1 MQATHKSFFAIR
13 RLKIALWC
21 WAAAP
26 LVDLAWRAFVQTLG
40 PNPQETLLR
49 ATGLWCLVLLLVTL
63 SITPL
68 RKWLDWAELIRVR
81 RMLGLWVFAYA
92 VVHGL
97 GFWAFEHDFNWAA
110 VLQDAF
116 KRPFVTVG
124 LLSLA
129 LLTPL
134 ALTSN
139 QWSMRRLAGNWKKL
153 HRLVYVVAALSV
165 LQVRK
170 WLSKT
175 SLMVRKPLS
184 SRSVMV
190 SVRSA
195 LPQRKTISVWA
206 TVTQAPTLAAWALIH
221 RHPS

>member
-165 LQVRK
+165 LHFYLHRAGKNDFVE
-170 WLSKT
+170 
-175 SLMVRKPLS
+175 PAI
-184 SRSVMV
+184 
-190 SVRSA
+190 A
-195 LPQRKTISVWA
+195 LLVLL
-206 TVTQAPTLAAWALIH
+206 VLLIARLLIRRLDCH
-221 RHPS
+221 GPKGPSQ

>member
-139 QWSMRRLAGNWKKL
+139 QWSMRRLAGNWKRL

-165 LQVRK
+165 LHFYLHRAGKNDFVE
-170 WLSKT
+170 
-175 SLMVRKPLS
+175 PAI
-184 SRSVMV
+184 
-190 SVRSA
+190 A
-195 LPQRKTISVWA
+195 LLVLL
-206 TVTQAPTLAAWALIH
+206 VLLIARLLIRRLDCH
-221 RHPS
+221 GPKGPSQ